1 MVYLPRQMDEAHI
14 ERQFRGELG
23 AVRESIELRLQAL
36 ETPARTADNLIA
48 SPNYIKN
55 SHPEWSKKAWENA
68 GVSAS
73 TVDDDNRTAY
83 NWYYQRTSA
92 TNLASSGALIADGN
106 SGYGSLTNG
115 EPIWDQ
121 INSRFNIGYTSSNLD
136 FDVSCPLAKDFIF
149 PGHRY
154 YIYFETILASDSVS
168 LNGVEFYCGFWDNT
182 AGQRKWIE
190 GSDFTPTATLYGPAG
205 TRTLKYKI
213 LALTDGG
220 EDILS
225 TEVTVSNAPTT
236 MSESNHVRLSFTGAP
251 GFIEFQIYRF
261 DGVTYRQVGNIR
273 NSIDLQFYDMQ
284 ENAGELV
291 SGYPTA
297 PGNRPQA
304 KETTVGLTGISTG
317 FTAHTMI
324 IQIPTTYNR
333 ANTGNNQQYFRFG
346 LTGAI
351 STTRGLGIRRIMVS
365 EGYGPWVRAQGD
377 LIDPLSSPS
386 ATAASSPVSGTTTG
400 TTPDNGPY
408 CVTLDTL
415 IDTIKNVN
423 GIDVIIPRPIGE
435 LKRGDLV
442 VCGSTVAPIRR
453 FRKGCVQETLTI
465 TTKRGYKL
473 TCSLS
478 HRIVKSRF
486 DRAGTAAEH
495 LTVGDQILVSQ
506 DGSLDQ
512 DSIIDITHNPG
523 VTEVMTLTIP
533 SPHLFVS
540 NNIVSH
546 NRKDPVEEPP
556 LI

>member
-1 MVYLPRQMDEAHI
+1 MPYLPRRMDEANL
-14 ERQFRGELG
+14 EQQFRGELG
-23 AVRESIELRLQAL
+23 AVRESIELRLRAL
-36 ETPARTADNLIA
+36 ETPARVADNLIA

-55 SHPEWSKKAWENA
+55 SHPEWSKEAWENPAINA
-68 GVSAS
+68 GDV
-73 TVDDDNRTAY
+73 TDDNRTAY
-83 NWYYQRTSA
+83 NWYYQRISA
-92 TNLASSGALIADGN
+92 TNLALSGTLIADGN
-106 SGYGSLTNG
+106 SGYGSLNAG
-115 EPIWDQ
+115 APVWDQ
-121 INSRFNIGYTSSNLD
+121 VNSRFNIGYKTGDLD
-136 FDVSCPLAKDFIF
+136 FDIACPLAKDFVF

-154 YIYFETILASDSVS
+154 YVYFETILAGAAVS
-168 LNGVEFYCGFWDNT
+168 LSGTEFYCGFWDNT
-182 AGQRKWIE
+182 SGQQKWIE
-190 GSDFTPTATLYGPAG
+190 GSDFTPTAALYGPAG

-304 KETTVGLTGISTG
+304 KETTVGLTGIETG

-324 IQIPTTYNR
+324 IQVPTTYNR
-333 ANTGNNQQYFRFG
+333 ANTENNKQYFRFG
-346 LTGAI
+346 LTGPI
-351 STTRGLGIRRIMVS
+351 SISRGLGIRRIMIS

-377 LIDPLSSPS
+377 FIEPKSSPS

-400 TTPDNGPY
+400 NTPDNGPY
-408 CVTLDTL
+408 CVTFDTL

-423 GIDVIIPRPIGE
+423 GIDVIVPRPIGE
-435 LKRGDLV
+435 LKRGDLI

-465 TTKRGYKL
+465 ITKKGFKL

-486 DRAGTAAEH
+486 DRSGTAAEH
-495 LTVGDQILVSQ
+495 LVVGDQILVSEE
-506 DGSLDQ
+506 GALDQ
-512 DSIIDITHNPG
+512 DSIIEIQHNPG
-523 VTEVMTLTIP
+523 STEVITLTIP

-546 NRKDPVEEPP
+546 NRKDPTEEPP
-556 LI
+556 II